1 MGEWFKKHAL
11 IGRYSSL
18 NERYLSLPASEQQPI
33 ISTQMNIKKI
43 TSILILSFLC
53 FIPSIQAQET
63 YKEVLETEYTPINKE
78 LYNVIV
84 ALDKEYFDA
93 YNSCDM
99 EKQKSLYSENLEF
112 FHDKGGVSTSKQD
125 VLTAIEENICG
136 KVTRTLLEGSIEVY
150 PIKDYGAIE
159 IGYHKFYNNQ
169 EPNAKSKANKFILV
183 WKNEDGK
190 WLITKVISL
199 H

>member
-1 MGEWFKKHAL
+1 
-11 IGRYSSL
+11 
-18 NERYLSLPASEQQPI
+18 
-33 ISTQMNIKKI
+33 MNIKKM

-53 FIPSIQAQET
+53 FIPFIQAQET
-63 YKEVLETEYTPINKE
+63 YKEILETEYTPINKE
-78 LYNVIV
+78 LYSIIV

-99 EKQKSLYSENLEF
+99 EKQKSLYSEDLEF
-112 FHDKGGVSTSKQD
+112 FHDKGGLTISKQD
-125 VLTAIEENICG
+125 VLTAIKENICG

-169 EPNAKSKANKFILV
+169 EPNAKPKASKFILV

-190 WLITKVISL
+190 WLISKVISL

>member
-1 MGEWFKKHAL
+1 
-11 IGRYSSL
+11 
-18 NERYLSLPASEQQPI
+18 
-33 ISTQMNIKKI
+33 MNIKKI

-53 FIPSIQAQET
+53 SIPFIQAQET
-63 YKEVLETEYTPINKE
+63 YKEVLETEYVPINKE
-78 LYNVIV
+78 LYNIIV

-99 EKQKSLYSENLEF
+99 KKQKSLYSEDLEF
-112 FHDKGGVSTSKQD
+112 FHDKGGLSTSKQD
-125 VLTAIEENICG
+125 VLSSIEKNICE

-150 PIKDYGAIE
+150 PIKNYGAIE
-159 IGYHKFYNNQ
+159 IGYHKFYNNK
-169 EPNAKSKANKFILV
+169 EPNTESKASKFILV
-183 WKNEDGK
+183 WKNENGK

>member
-1 MGEWFKKHAL
+1 
-11 IGRYSSL
+11 
-18 NERYLSLPASEQQPI
+18 
-33 ISTQMNIKKI
+33 MNIKKI
-43 TSILILSFLC
+43 TSILALSFLC
-53 FIPSIQAQET
+53 FIPFIQAQET
-63 YKEVLETEYTPINKE
+63 YKEVLETEYAPINKE
-78 LYNVIV
+78 LYNIIV

-99 EKQKSLYSENLEF
+99 ERQKSLYSEDLEF
-112 FHDKGGVSTSKQD
+112 FHDKGGLTTSKQD
-125 VLTAIEENICG
+125 VLTAIEKNICG
-136 KVTRTLLEGSIEVY
+136 KVTRILLEGSIEVY

-169 EPNAKSKANKFILV
+169 EPNAISKASKFILV

>member
-1 MGEWFKKHAL
+1 
-11 IGRYSSL
+11 
-18 NERYLSLPASEQQPI
+18 
-33 ISTQMNIKKI
+33 MNLKKI
-43 TSILILSFLC
+43 TPILILLFLC
-53 FIPSIQAQET
+53 FTSLMHAQET
-63 YKEVLETEYTPINKE
+63 YKEVLETEYMPINKE
-78 LYNVIV
+78 LYNIIV
-84 ALDKEYFDA
+84 ALDKDYFDA

-99 EKQKSLYSENLEF
+99 EKQKSFYSENLEF
-112 FHDKGGVSTSKQD
+112 FHDKGGLSTSKQD
-125 VLTAIEENICG
+125 VLAAIKENICG

-169 EPNAKSKANKFILV
+169 EPNANSKASKFILV
-183 WKNEDGK
+183 WKNESEK

>member
-1 MGEWFKKHAL
+1 
-11 IGRYSSL
+11 
-18 NERYLSLPASEQQPI
+18 
-33 ISTQMNIKKI
+33 MNIKKI

-53 FIPSIQAQET
+53 FIQSIQAQET

-78 LYNVIV
+78 LYNIIV

-125 VLTAIEENICG
+125 VLAAIEENICG

-169 EPNAKSKANKFILV
+169 EPSAKSKASKFILV